1 MTSQFDLASFVQTA
15 IFEDERL
22 QAEGLVPST
31 NVAAAP
37 TISRNRPG
45 EEREEDEDED
55 ETFVRRSTWRRT
67 GLARP
72 SRTHRPPA
80 LTRRQLALVSPRLG
94 VLNNSEFLVVSTSRA
109 WLC

>member
-45 EEREEDEDED
+45 EEGEEDEDED
-55 ETFVRRSTWRRT
+55 ETFVRRTTWRRT

-72 SRTHRPPA
+72 SRAHRPPA

-94 VLNNSEFLVVSTSRA
+94 VLNNSEFLVLRTSRA

>member
-31 NVAAAP
+31 NAAAAP
-37 TISRNRPG
+37 TVSRTRG
-45 EEREEDEDED
+45 AEEEEEDDDES
-55 ETFVRRSTWRRT
+55 FVRRSTWRRT

-72 SRTHRPPA
+72 SRRTGPPK
-80 LTRRQLALVSPRLG
+80 LSRRQLALISPRLG
-94 VLNNSEFLVVSTSRA
+94 VLNNSEFPFSPSQSLSSS
-109 WLC
+109 